1 MRIDTPRCSLLACA
15 LLAACAPVPPPG
27 TDPEPVAEVRARDSV
42 ASPPPERTLEER
54 WREPFAVEVSGNF
67 PERPPRPPVV
77 VFDADA
83 VDEPAAAEVAE
94 ADPATAPAPGAE
106 APPAPAPRPAA
117 SARSHRVTAGD
128 TLFGLAR
135 RYGVSVTRLREAND
149 LPDDTIRVGQ
159 TLRIPA
165 R

>member
-1 MRIDTPRCSLLACA
+1 MRIDTPRCSLIACA

-27 TDPEPVAEVRARDSV
+27 TAPEPVAEVRATDSV

-77 VFDADA
+77 VVEEGGGAGPEPFAVADSA
-83 VDEPAAAEVAE
+83 ATPASEDKPAAERTE
-94 ADPATAPAPGAE
+94 S
-106 APPAPAPRPAA
+106 A
-117 SARSHRVTAGD
+117 SAARSHRVAAGD

-135 RYGVSVTRLREAND
+135 RYGVSVARIREAND
-149 LPDDTIRVGQ
+149 LPDDTIRVGR

-165 R
+165 S